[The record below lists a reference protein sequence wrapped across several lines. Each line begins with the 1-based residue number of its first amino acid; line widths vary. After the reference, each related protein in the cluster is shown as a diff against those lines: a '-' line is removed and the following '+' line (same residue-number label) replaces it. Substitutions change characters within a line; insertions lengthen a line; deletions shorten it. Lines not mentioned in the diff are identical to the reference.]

1 MTAIKPAGLDAFLR
15 KPDPAIA
22 AILIYGE
29 EGDAVRELAQRA
41 VKKVAGSLDDP
52 FTVMTLTEQDIASDP
67 ARLVD
72 EVQSISMFGG
82 SKAIWIKGAGDGF
95 LRAALP
101 LLAGKTQ
108 GNLVVAEAA
117 TLPKNAQLRTQ
128 FEKSPHALILPLY
141 EAEAGEIA
149 GLVEHLLAQDNL
161 KIGQD
166 ALARFIELAGTSRG
180 LARREAEKLALYCLG
195 AERVSIEDVEAI
207 CGNDTGSTPDEL
219 ADSVFG
225 GDVEE
230 ADRLFHDLV
239 RGGQDAGRL
248 LGIVHM
254 QALRLSEFRLAIDRG
269 ATADQVVKQARPP
282 VFFRRQRL
290 VTAQLRVWSLSDLVT
305 AGSTLSANVLATRQ
319 NADLAEAIAGRCLL
333 SLARKGLALRLDR

>member
-29 EGDAVRELAQRA
+29 ESDAVRELAQRA
-41 VKKVAGSLDDP
+41 VRKVAGSLDDP
-52 FTVMTLTEQDIASDP
+52 FSVMALAEQDITSDP
-67 ARLVD
+67 ARLID

-82 SKAIWIKGAGDGF
+82 GKAIWVKGVGEGF
-95 LRAALP
+95 LKAALP
-101 LLAGKTQ
+101 LLEGKAQ
-108 GNLVVAEAA
+108 GNLVIAEAA
-117 TLPKNAQLRTQ
+117 ALPKNSQLRSQ
-128 FEKSPHALILPLY
+128 FEKSPHALIIPLY

-149 GLVEHLLAQDNL
+149 GMVEQILAQDGL
-161 KIGQD
+161 RIGQD
-166 ALARFIELAGTSRG
+166 ALARFIELAGTARG
-180 LARREAEKLALYCLG
+180 LAKREAEKLALYCLG
-195 AERVSIEDVEAI
+195 NERVGIEDVEAI

-219 ADSVFG
+219 ADAVFG
-225 GDVEE
+225 GEVEE

-248 LGIVHM
+248 LGVVHG
-254 QALRLSEFRLAIDRG
+254 QALKLAEFRLAIDRG

-290 VTAQLRVWSLSDLVT
+290 VIAQLRAWGLSDLVT
-305 AGSTLSANVLATRQ
+305 AGSTLSANVLAARQ
-319 NADLAEAIAGRCLL
+319 NGALAGAIAGRCLL

>member
-225 GDVEE
+225 GDVEA

-305 AGSTLSANVLATRQ
+305 AGSTLSANVLAARQ

>member
-41 VKKVAGSLDDP
+41 VRKVAGSLDDP
-52 FTVMTLTEQDIASDP
+52 FTVMALTEQDITSDP

-72 EVQSISMFGG
+72 EVQSISMLGG

-108 GNLVVAEAA
+108 GNLVVAEAG

-149 GLVEHLLAQDNL
+149 GMVEHVLAQDNL

-166 ALARFIELAGTSRG
+166 ALARFIELAGTARG

-254 QALRLSEFRLAIDRG
+254 QALRLAEFRLAIDRG

-290 VTAQLRVWSLSDLVT
+290 VTAQLRAWGLSDLVT
-305 AGSTLSANVLATRQ
+305 AGSTLSANVLAARQ

>member
-1 MTAIKPAGLDAFLR
+1 MRAF
-15 KPDPAIA
+15 IA
-22 AILIYGE
+22 
-29 EGDAVRELAQRA
+29 R
-41 VKKVAGSLDDP
+41 VKRIFPGRVLYMNVSP
-52 FTVMTLTEQDIASDP
+52 IASDP

-72 EVQSISMFGG
+72 EVQSISMLGG

-95 LRAALP
+95 LKAALP

-108 GNLVVAEAA
+108 GNLVVAEAG

-128 FEKSPHALILPLY
+128 FEKSPHALVLPLY

-149 GLVEHLLAQDNL
+149 GMVEHVLAQDNL

-166 ALARFIELAGTSRG
+166 ALARFIELAGTARG

-254 QALRLSEFRLAIDRG
+254 QALRLAEFRLAIDRG

-290 VTAQLRVWSLSDLVT
+290 VTAQLRAWSLSDLVT
-305 AGSTLSANVLATRQ
+305 AGSTLSANVLAARQ
-319 NADLAEAIAGRCLL
+319 SADLAEAIAGRCLL

>member
-52 FTVMTLTEQDIASDP
+52 FSVMALAEQDITSDP
-67 ARLVD
+67 ARLID

-82 SKAIWIKGAGDGF
+82 GKAIWVKGVAEGF
-95 LRAALP
+95 LKAALP
-101 LLAGKTQ
+101 LLEGKAQ
-108 GNLVVAEAA
+108 GNLVIAEAGA
-117 TLPKNAQLRTQ
+117 LPKNSQLRSQ
-128 FEKSPHALILPLY
+128 FEKSPHALIIPLY
-141 EAEAGEIA
+141 EAEIGEIA
-149 GLVEHLLAQDNL
+149 AMVEQILAQDNL

-166 ALARFIELAGTSRG
+166 ALARFIELAGTARG
-180 LARREAEKLALYCLG
+180 LAKREAEKLALYCLG
-195 AERVSIEDVEAI
+195 SERVGVEEVEAI

-219 ADSVFG
+219 ADAVFG
-225 GDVEE
+225 GEVEE

-248 LGIVHM
+248 LGVVHM
-254 QALRLSEFRLAIDRG
+254 QALRLAEFRLAIDRG

-290 VTAQLRVWSLSDLVT
+290 VIAQLRAWGLSDLVT
-305 AGSTLSANVLATRQ
+305 AGSTLSANVLAARQ
-319 NADLAEAIAGRCLL
+319 NAGLGQAIAGRCLL

>member
-52 FTVMTLTEQDIASDP
+52 FSVMILAEQDVASDP

-72 EVQSISMFGG
+72 EVQSLSMFGG
-82 SKAIWIKGAGDGF
+82 SKAVWIKGAGDGF
-95 LRAALP
+95 LRAVMP
-101 LLAGKTQ
+101 LLEGKTQ

-117 TLPKNAQLRTQ
+117 ALAKNSQLRTQ
-128 FEKSPHALILPLY
+128 FEKSAHALILPIY
-141 EAEAGEIA
+141 EAESAEIA
-149 GLVEHLLAQDNL
+149 GMVEHILAQDNL

-166 ALARFIELAGTSRG
+166 ALARFIELAGTARG
-180 LARREAEKLALYCLG
+180 LVRREAEKLALYCLG
-195 AERVSIEDVEAI
+195 AERVSLEDVEEI

-219 ADSVFG
+219 ADAVFG
-225 GDVEE
+225 GEVEE

-248 LGIVHM
+248 LGVVHM
-254 QALRLSEFRLAIDRG
+254 QSLKLSEFRLAIDRG
-269 ATADQVVKQARPP
+269 ATPDQVVKQARPP

-290 VTAQLRVWSLSDLVT
+290 VISQLRAWGLADLVT
-305 AGSTLSANVLATRQ
+305 AGSTLSANVLAARQ
-319 NADLAEAIAGRCLL
+319 NAELAEAIAGRCLL

>member
-41 VKKVAGSLDDP
+41 VRKVAGSLDDP
-52 FTVMTLTEQDIASDP
+52 FTVMALTEQDISSDP

-72 EVQSISMFGG
+72 EVQSISMLGG

-95 LRAALP
+95 LKAALP

-108 GNLVVAEAA
+108 GNLVVAEAG
-117 TLPKNAQLRTQ
+117 TLPKNAQLRAQ
-128 FEKSPHALILPLY
+128 FEKSPHALVLPLY

-149 GLVEHLLAQDNL
+149 GMVEHVLAQDNL

-166 ALARFIELAGTSRG
+166 ALARFIELAGTARG

-195 AERVSIEDVEAI
+195 AERVNIEDVEAI

-254 QALRLSEFRLAIDRG
+254 QALRLAEFRLAIDRG

-290 VTAQLRVWSLSDLVT
+290 VTAQLRAWSLSDLVT
-305 AGSTLSANVLATRQ
+305 AGSTLSANVLAARQ
-319 NADLAEAIAGRCLL
+319 SADLAEAIAGRCLL